1 MVEGACRR
9 AKIESGAC
17 KNAVEEI
24 ALEPRI
30 LCIKGA
36 EVVHIVLVEVRRP
49 HGKTSWM
56 AYVNINK
63 AIKNKERTR
72 CKPRNADYVRI
83 TEKRCIN

>member
-1 MVEGACRR
+1 MVKGACRR

-24 ALEPRI
+24 ALEPWI
-30 LCIKGA
+30 LCIKWA

-49 HGKTSWM
+49 HGKASWI

-63 AIKNKERTR
+63 TIKNKERTR